1 MKAVLSLAV
10 IAMVI
15 GSAGPARA
23 QDPAS
28 VDSLALARK
37 YTLWLYT
44 GAVDSLEANGSERYR
59 SGEVEQPEYARLAGM
74 IAERA
79 GFETRVV
86 EETWKLRN
94 GRCQYWRVAEF
105 VKMDEPI
112 LVRWVLGPA
121 GKIDGV
127 GLGPLSQAPPVE
139 SETCAPR

>member
-1 MKAVLSLAV
+1 MKGWLLLAV

-15 GSAGPARA
+15 GKADPAHA
-23 QDPAS
+23 QDPAA

-37 YTLWLYT
+37 YTVWLYT
-44 GAVDSLEANGSERYR
+44 AEVDSLDANGSERYR
-59 SGEVEQPEYARLAGM
+59 SGEVEQPEYARLARM

-79 GFETRVV
+79 GFEIRVV

-105 VKMDEPI
+105 ANMEEPL
-112 LVRWVLGPA
+112 LVRWVLDPSGR
-121 GKIDGV
+121 IDGV